1 MQDKIGGGGGGGTKQ
16 VNKNEKMDFDD
27 MINGLNK

>member
-1 MQDKIGGGGGGGTKQ
+1 MEDRIGGGGGGQKQ
-16 VNKNEKMDFDD
+16 KTTDTEKMDFDD